1 MAIKLG
7 ELLIGAGLLTEAQL
21 GSALAEQHKW
31 GGRLGEILVRMNHVT
46 EETLCRALSKQLG
59 YQRADLDNL
68 PPIPRDVLEKIPE
81 YLASEVNAL
90 PLQLR
95 DEGQTLVVAM
105 AEPQSTNLIGDLR
118 ARTGCR
124 IMPLIAG
131 PMALARARARLYAA
145 PAQEPRGGGDDH
157 RTCAGPRGPEAT
169 GSPRSTTGVFSAT
182 SVRAGASVGQSPREL
197 LTAVEAVQR
206 KEVAALKAM
215 VEMLIEKG
223 VFTREEYVARVK
235 RSG

>member
-46 EETLCRALSKQLG
+46 EETLCRALCKQLG

-81 YLASEVNAL
+81 YLASDVNAL

-95 DEGQTLVVAM
+95 DDGQTLVVAM
-105 AEPQSTNLIGDLR
+105 AEPQSTKLVEDLR

-124 IMPLIAG
+124 ITPLIAG
-131 PMALARARARLYAA
+131 PTALARARARLYGAVG
-145 PAQEPRGGGDDH
+145 QEPRGGEAV
-157 RTCAGPRGPEAT
+157 AGPARDLAGQKQQA
-169 GSPRSTTGVFSAT
+169 SPKSTTGVFSAA
-182 SVRAGASVGQSPREL
+182 SVRAGASGGQSPREV
-197 LTAVEAVQR
+197 LTAIEALQR